1 MEEHMARKI
10 EIIEYNPDWK
20 NAFKEES
27 KKIKNILEK
36 NNRGIHHIGSTSVK
50 GMKAVPAIDMMVIVK
65 DISLVR
71 AQLSKF
77 DALGYRFENE
87 NEELIF
93 TKEDGR
99 VGFKLYVYEEKQKLV
114 TSKHLAM
121 RAYLQGHPEDVKE
134 YSDLKVQIAEEVDN
148 NPEEY
153 KRRKGAYLNELEK
166 KASEWTESQMQQGNY
181 TSMGM
186 CMGMAIGMAIGSAFG
201 NMTTGMCM
209 GLAVGVCVGTAI
221 GASKAKK

>member
-1 MEEHMARKI
+1 MARKL
-10 EIIEYNPDWK
+10 EIVDYNPDWK
-20 NAFKEES
+20 KYFKEES
-27 KKIKNILEK
+27 KKIKDILEK

-50 GMKAVPAIDMMVIVK
+50 GMKAVPVIDMMVVVK

-71 AQLSKF
+71 GQLSKF

-87 NEELIF
+87 NEELVF
-93 TKEDGR
+93 TKEGNP

-121 RAYLQGHPEDVKE
+121 RAYLQGHPEEIKG
-134 YSDLKVQIAEEVDN
+134 YSDFKSQLAEACGND
-148 NPEEY
+148 PEGY
-153 KRRKGAYLNELEK
+153 KTGKDAYLKDLEK

-209 GLAVGVCVGTAI
+209 GLAVGVCIGTAI